1 MICDGFRKKPAQLI
15 GVQPCAIGWGNSLRH
30 ANTAVKMMNVLIV
43 DDNEMTRTLLRTI
56 LNGDGYKIMGDVSNS
71 KSGLEQ
77 ALKLKPDIVCLDIL
91 MPDGSGIDVL
101 KRLTKELPK
110 TVVLMV
116 TGKHDVETVKEC
128 LTNGAKG
135 FIIKPFNA
143 AVVLK
148 VVKEAVQRAAQPEA
162 QA

>member
-1 MICDGFRKKPAQLI
+1 
-15 GVQPCAIGWGNSLRH
+15 
-30 ANTAVKMMNVLIV
+30 MNVLIV
-43 DDNEMTRTLLRTI
+43 DDNEMTRTLLRSI
-56 LNGDGYKIMGDVSNS
+56 LTGDGYQMLGEASNS

-77 ALKLKPDIVCLDIL
+77 ALKLRPDIICLDIL

-101 KRLTKELPK
+101 KQIAKDLPK

-116 TGKHDVETVKEC
+116 TGKRDVETVKEC
-128 LTNGAKG
+128 LANGAKG

-143 AVVLK
+143 AIVLK
-148 VVKEAVQRAAQPEA
+148 VVRDAVLRAAQPVQ